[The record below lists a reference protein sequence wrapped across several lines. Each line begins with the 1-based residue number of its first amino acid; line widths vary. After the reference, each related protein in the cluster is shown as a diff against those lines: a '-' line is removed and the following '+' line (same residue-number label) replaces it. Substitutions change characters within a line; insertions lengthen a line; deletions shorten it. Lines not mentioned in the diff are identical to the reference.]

1 MICFKYSSLVICAT
15 GLVISGKI
23 SFTIVCKS
31 LPVPSVVEYPSVV
44 NPIHLVLKMSWVKQC
59 INKLDKRQT
68 FLYNI
73 SLRAPTLL
81 H

>member
-31 LPVPSVVEYPSVV
+31 LPVPNVVECPSVV
-44 NPIHLVLKMSWVKQC
+44 NPIHLVLKMSWVKPC

-68 FLYNI
+68 FLYDT